1 MLRLPTNKKQT
12 MLNGA
17 ITLVI
22 TTLIVKVIGV
32 LYKIPL
38 TAMLGEVG
46 LGYFSSAYDVYTPIV
61 SISMAGIPIAVA
73 KMVSQDV
80 ALHRYRNARQTYR
93 VSFRLFIIIGIVGTA
108 VMLLLA
114 YPYAFWISK
123 SPNTFYSILAI
134 SPAVFFCCAM
144 SIYRGY
150 YEGLSN
156 MVPTGVSQVIEALGK
171 LVLGLLLS
179 YGVIRAGKAQF
190 ASGGVVFGKAV
201 QNMDEAMA
209 EIYPY
214 AAAAAVMGVTIG
226 TMIGFFYLFLRYKVK
241 GDGFTRTD
249 LVNSPKPL
257 SGQEI
262 AKMMI
267 ALAIPVVASSLIT
280 NVTNIID
287 AGMLRAR
294 LASIMNDPAAAGIMK
309 SMYAESLLGT
319 GTPDDS
325 VTDYLYGCYSAAINF
340 KNLVPMIT
348 MNFGVSALPVLSAAW
363 ATKDHKTSR
372 VTIES
377 VLRLTLLIGLPAGIQ
392 SAVFAVANII
402 IQSAI
407 NSLGT
412 EVMAASSAAMS
423 LEYVCYNLLNS
434 FSQACT
440 TFVGQ
445 NHGARQIDRCTK
457 TLKVCLVEGG
467 IVALTTIIV
476 IVGLGRE
483 ILSLFNSDP
492 NIVSIGYIR
501 VCSIFPAYAF
511 SMFYENMSGY
521 LRGFGISLTPALI
534 TMICVCGIRF
544 YWVFC
549 VFPHFRTFA
558 NIMMVYPISLGT
570 TAFFMV
576 VAVLLCHP
584 ARTYRATQAKATA
597 R

>member
-1 MLRLPTNKKQT
+1 MNHQSSFSLRSFFQPVDLTQGTCWKTLLVFAFPIIVSYLLQQVYSISDAAIVGQT
-12 MLNGA
+12 
-17 ITLVI
+17 
-22 TTLIVKVIGV
+22 
-32 LYKIPL
+32 L
-38 TAMLGEVG
+38 TASEVAG
-46 LGYFSSAYDVYTPIV
+46 VNDTTSLAMIFLQFAFGASAGFCTVTSCFVGARDSAGVRR
-61 SISMAGIPIAVA
+61 SMATQI
-73 KMVSQDV
+73 
-80 ALHRYRNARQTYR
+80 
-93 VSFRLFIIIGIVGTA
+93 
-108 VMLLLA
+108 
-114 YPYAFWISK
+114 
-123 SPNTFYSILAI
+123 
-134 SPAVFFCCAM
+134 
-144 SIYRGY
+144 
-150 YEGLSN
+150 
-156 MVPTGVSQVIEALGK
+156 
-171 LVLGLLLS
+171 
-179 YGVIRAGKAQF
+179 
-190 ASGGVVFGKAV
+190 
-201 QNMDEAMA
+201 
-209 EIYPY
+209 
-214 AAAAAVMGVTIG
+214 
-226 TMIGFFYLFLRYKVK
+226 
-241 GDGFTRTD
+241 
-249 LVNSPKPL
+249 
-257 SGQEI
+257 
-262 AKMMI
+262 
-267 ALAIPVVASSLIT
+267 
-280 NVTNIID
+280 
-287 AGMLRAR
+287 
-294 LASIMNDPAAAGIMK
+294 
-309 SMYAESLLGT
+309 
-319 GTPDDS
+319 
-325 VTDYLYGCYSAAINF
+325 
-340 KNLVPMIT
+340 
-348 MNFGVSALPVLSAAW
+348 VLSAALTAVLTALALALLDPMLAW
-363 ATKDHKTSR
+363 INVTPASGEVYRAAYTYCAILFGGIGAQLFYNFICSFLRSMGDSATPLAFLLFSTILNVGLDLLFILSFHWGVAGVAIATAIAYTVSAATLFIRLLKTDSVVR
-372 VTIES
+372 VTPRDLAIDP
-377 VLRLTLLIGLPAGIQ
+377 VALKRIVKIGLPAGIQ